1 MQELIIV
8 FIAFLI
14 AGWVQGL
21 IGFGFAVVT
30 TLLLVNRIDFITLVY
45 FNLCMSVLTS
55 IIAMFN
61 AKNLKSIHKP
71 TLLKLILSAC
81 AGLFIGLALIDV
93 VNSIVL
99 KKITLSVILVASI
112 VSLTKN
118 KAFFSHN
125 YMSWMG
131 GFFSGVLTPSTG
143 INGPLVALHL
153 NAAFTNK
160 EQIRN
165 TMLSYLFLIM
175 TFGVVTMSLQMK
187 FTPEILQ
194 MLWKLV
200 IPSLTG
206 YLLGMFSFRVLP
218 DATFQTTVIIFLIL
232 SSISS
237 LIYLIL

>member
-30 TLLLVNRIDFITLVY
+30 TLLLVNRVDFITLVY

-81 AGLFIGLALIDV
+81 AGLFIGLALINV

-99 KKITLSVILVASI
+99 KKITLSVILMASI

-118 KAFFSHN
+118 KVFFSHK
-125 YMSWMG
+125 YISWVA

-153 NAAFTNK
+153 NAVFTNK

-187 FTPEILQ
+187 FTPDILQ

-200 IPSLTG
+200 IPSLAG
-206 YLLGMFSFRVLP
+206 YVLGMFSFRLLP
-218 DATFQTTVIIFLIL
+218 DLTFQKTVIIFLIL

-237 LIYLIL
+237 LIYLIV

>member
-30 TLLLVNRIDFITLVY
+30 TLLLVNRVDFITLVY

-81 AGLFIGLALIDV
+81 AGLFIGLALINV

-99 KKITLSVILVASI
+99 KKITLSVILMASI

-118 KAFFSHN
+118 KVFFSHK
-125 YMSWMG
+125 YISWVA

-153 NAAFTNK
+153 NAVFTNK

-200 IPSLTG
+200 FPSLAG
-206 YLLGMFSFRVLP
+206 YVLGMLSFRLLP
-218 DATFQTTVIIFLIL
+218 DLTFQKTVIIFLIL

-237 LIYLIL
+237 LIYLIV